1 MQLIKDIVSVSESTN
16 WMKVTSAQAKYKALG
31 CHLRKLTDTELNKTI
46 AEVHSKMD
54 M

>member
-1 MQLIKDIVSVSESTN
+1 MKDVVSVSESTS

-31 CHLRKLTDTELNKTI
+31 CHLRKLIDNELNNTI
-46 AEVHSKMD
+46 KEIQNKMD